1 MIFSIDKLAKTD
13 DYRAYKKLIE
23 RTNFPK
29 EPMELIDAMG
39 WVQSYSSDEEKVL
52 FSELFSDW
60 RTYVGMEPLEV
71 EKFEEVFEIT
81 NSHII
86 LSSFCID
93 SSSRVQ
99 DSENVSNSKYIAF
112 SKDIKNSER
121 IYASSDVEDSQY
133 ISASFNILG
142 SNEVKNSSK
151 IQYSKNVFNSGE
163 VLDCYGV
170 YSCKEVEDSLGI
182 FNVSTGK
189 KIYFSTDLENCS
201 YCLFCSRLKD
211 KKFYLFNQEI
221 DSKDWFVIKEL
232 LLNEWS
238 KENKNFYKVISFED
252 DDKEWCGFRTSSN
265 DSVSFSYVAQRDFF
279 QGLSSKFLK
288 YIRSMPYYNEWLLYQ
303 ITMNPKILEE

>member
-1 MIFSIDKLAKTD
+1 MIFSIDKLAEVNYYR
-13 DYRAYKKLIE
+13 DYKNLIE

-39 WVQSYSSDEEKVL
+39 WVQNHSSNEEKVL

-81 NSHII
+81 DSHII

-93 SSSRVQ
+93 SSSRVR

-112 SKDIKNSER
+112 SKNIKNSER
-121 IYASSDVEDSQY
+121 VYDSSNVENSQY
-133 ISASFNILG
+133 ISFSFNVLD
-142 SNEVKNSSK
+142 SAEVKDSSK
-151 IQYSKNVFNSGE
+151 IRHSQNVFNSSE

-170 YSCKEVEDSLGI
+170 YSCKEVEGGLGI

-189 KIYFSTDLENCS
+189 EIYFSTDLENCS
-201 YCLFCSRLKD
+201 YCLFCSGLKD
-211 KKFYLFNQEI
+211 KKFCLFNQEI
-221 DSKDWFVIKEL
+221 GSKDWFVIKEL

-238 KENKNFYKVISFED
+238 EEEKKLYKVISFED
-252 DDKEWCGFRTSSN
+252 DDKKWCGFKTFNYSATL
-265 DSVSFSYVAQRDFF
+265 SYVAQRDFF
-279 QGLSSKFLK
+279 QGISSKFLR
-288 YIRSMPYYNEWLLYQ
+288 YTRSIPYYNEWLLYQ

>member
-1 MIFSIDKLAKTD
+1 MIFSIDKLAGAN
-13 DYRAYKKLIE
+13 DYRGYKKLIE

-39 WVQSYSSDEEKVL
+39 WVQSHSSNEEKVL

-81 NSHII
+81 DSHII
-86 LSSFCID
+86 LSSFYIN
-93 SSSRVQ
+93 SSSRVR

-112 SKDIKNSER
+112 SKDVRNSER
-121 IYASSDVEDSQY
+121 VYASSNIENSQY

-142 SNEVKNSSK
+142 SVEVKDSSK
-151 IQYSKNVFNSGE
+151 IRHSQNVFDSGE
-163 VLDCYGV
+163 ISNCYGV
-170 YSCKEVEDSLGI
+170 CSCEEIEDSLGI

-189 KIYFSTDLENCS
+189 EIYFSTDLENCS
-201 YCLFCSRLKD
+201 YCLFCSGLKN

-221 DSKDWFVIKEL
+221 GSKDWFVIKEL
-232 LLNEWS
+232 LLTEWS
-238 KENKNFYKVISFED
+238 KEDRNFYKVISFED
-252 DDKEWCGFRTSSN
+252 NDKEWYGFK
-265 DSVSFSYVAQRDFF
+265 SFNYSGSLSYVAQRDFF
-279 QGLSSKFLK
+279 QGLSSKILK

-303 ITMNPKILEE
+303 ITLNPKILEE

>member
-1 MIFSIDKLAKTD
+1 MIFSIDKLAGAN
-13 DYRAYKKLIE
+13 DYRGYKKLIE

-39 WVQSYSSDEEKVL
+39 WVQNHSSDEEKVL

-81 NSHII
+81 DSHII

-93 SSSRVQ
+93 SSSRVR
-99 DSENVSNSKYIAF
+99 DSENVFNSKYIAF

-121 IYASSDVEDSQY
+121 VYSSADVENSQY
-133 ISASFNILG
+133 VNASFSVLD
-142 SNEVKNSSK
+142 SAEVNDSLK
-151 IQYSKNVFNSGE
+151 IRYSKNVLNSNKIST
-163 VLDCYGV
+163 CYGA
-170 YSCKEVEDSLGI
+170 YSCEEIEDSLGI

-189 KIYFSTDLENCS
+189 EIYFSTDLENCS
-201 YCLFCSRLKD
+201 YCLFCSGLKD
-211 KKFYLFNQEI
+211 KKFFLFNQEI

-232 LLNEWS
+232 LLNKWS
-238 KENKNFYKVISFED
+238 KEDRNFYKAISFEN
-252 DDKEWCGFRTSSN
+252 DDKEWCGFKTSN
-265 DSVSFSYVAQRDFF
+265 YNASFSYVAQRDFF

-303 ITMNPKILEE
+303 ITLNPKILEE

>member
-1 MIFSIDKLAKTD
+1 MIFSIDKLAGAN
-13 DYRAYKKLIE
+13 DYRGYKKLIE

-39 WVQSYSSDEEKVL
+39 WVQSHSSNEEKVL

-60 RTYVGMEPLEV
+60 RTYVGMAPIEV

-81 NSHII
+81 DSHII

-93 SSSRVQ
+93 SSSRVR

-121 IYASSDVEDSQY
+121 VYASSNVENSQY
-133 ISASFNILG
+133 ISVSFNVLD
-142 SNEVKNSSK
+142 SAEVKDSSK
-151 IQYSKNVFNSGE
+151 IRHSRNVFNSGGISN
-163 VLDCYGV
+163 CYGV
-170 YSCKEVEDSLGI
+170 YSCEEVGDSLGI
-182 FNVSTGK
+182 FNISNGK
-189 KIYFSTDLENCS
+189 EIYFSTDLEDCS
-201 YCLFCSRLKD
+201 YCLFCSGLKN

-221 DSKDWFVIKEL
+221 GSKDWFVIKEL

-238 KENKNFYKVISFED
+238 EEDESLYKIVSFED
-252 DDKEWCGFRTSSN
+252 DDKKWYGFKTFNYSATL
-265 DSVSFSYVAQRDFF
+265 SYVAQRDFF
-279 QGLSSKFLK
+279 QSLSSKFLK

-303 ITMNPKILEE
+303 ITMNPRILEE

>member
-1 MIFSIDKLAKTD
+1 MIFSIDKLSGVN
-13 DYRAYKKLIE
+13 DYRSYKKLIE

-39 WVQSYSSDEEKVL
+39 WVQSYSSNEEKVL

-60 RTYVGMEPLEV
+60 RTYVGMTPLEV

-81 NSHII
+81 DSHII

-93 SSSRVQ
+93 SSSRVR
-99 DSENVSNSKYIAF
+99 DSKNVSNSKYIAF

-121 IYASSDVEDSQY
+121 VYASSNVENSQY
-133 ISASFNILG
+133 ISVSFNVLG
-142 SNEVKNSSK
+142 STEVKDSSK
-151 IQYSKNVFNSGE
+151 IQYSQNVFNSDE
-163 VLDCYGV
+163 ISNCYAV

-189 KIYFSTDLENCS
+189 EIYFSTNLENCS
-201 YCLFCSRLKD
+201 YCLFCSGLKD

-221 DSKDWFVIKEL
+221 GSKDWFIIKEL
-232 LLNEWS
+232 LLNKWS
-238 KENKNFYKVISFED
+238 DEDKNLYKVISFED
-252 DDKEWCGFRTSSN
+252 DDKKWYGFKTFNYSATL
-265 DSVSFSYVAQRDFF
+265 SYVAQRDFF
-279 QGLSSKFLK
+279 QSLSSKFLK
-288 YIRSMPYYNEWLLYQ
+288 YIRSMPYYNDWLLYQ

>member
-1 MIFSIDKLAKTD
+1 MIFSIDKLSGVN
-13 DYRAYKKLIE
+13 DYRGYKKLIE

-39 WVQSYSSDEEKVL
+39 WVQSYSSNEEKVL

-60 RTYVGMEPLEV
+60 RTYVGMTPLEV

-81 NSHII
+81 DSHII

-93 SSSRVQ
+93 SSSRVR
-99 DSENVSNSKYIAF
+99 DSENISNSKYIAF

-121 IYASSDVEDSQY
+121 VYASSNVENSQY
-133 ISASFNILG
+133 ISASFNVLG
-142 SNEVKNSSK
+142 STEVKDSSK
-151 IQYSKNVFNSGE
+151 IQYSQNVFNSDE
-163 VLDCYGV
+163 ISNCYAV

-189 KIYFSTDLENCS
+189 EIHFSTDLENCS
-201 YCLFCSRLKD
+201 YCLFCSGLKD

-221 DSKDWFVIKEL
+221 GSKDWFIIKEL
-232 LLNEWS
+232 LLNKWS
-238 KENKNFYKVISFED
+238 DEDKNLYKVISFED
-252 DDKEWCGFRTSSN
+252 DDKSWYGFKTSNYSATL
-265 DSVSFSYVAQRDFF
+265 SYVAQRDFF
-279 QGLSSKFLK
+279 QSLSSKFLK
-288 YIRSMPYYNEWLLYQ
+288 YIRSMPYYNDWLLYQ

>member
-1 MIFSIDKLAKTD
+1 MIFSIDKLSGVN
-13 DYRAYKKLIE
+13 DYRGYKKLIE
-23 RTNFPK
+23 RTDFPK

-39 WVQSYSSDEEKVL
+39 WVQSYSSNEEKVL

-60 RTYVGMEPLEV
+60 RTYVGMTPLEV

-81 NSHII
+81 DSHII

-121 IYASSDVEDSQY
+121 VYASSNVENSQY
-133 ISASFNILG
+133 ITVSFNVLG
-142 SNEVKNSSK
+142 STEVKDSSK
-151 IQYSKNVFNSGE
+151 IQYSQNVFNSNE
-163 VLDCYGV
+163 ISNCYAV

-189 KIYFSTDLENCS
+189 EIYFSTDLENCS
-201 YCLFCSRLKD
+201 YCLFCSGLKD

-221 DSKDWFVIKEL
+221 GSKDWFVIKEL
-232 LLNEWS
+232 LLNKWS
-238 KENKNFYKVISFED
+238 DEDKNLYKVISFED
-252 DDKEWCGFRTSSN
+252 DDKKWYGFKTFNYSATL
-265 DSVSFSYVAQRDFF
+265 SYVAQRDFF
-279 QGLSSKFLK
+279 QSLSSKFLK
-288 YIRSMPYYNEWLLYQ
+288 YIRSMPYYNDWLLYK

>member
-1 MIFSIDKLAKTD
+1 MIFSIDKLAEVN
-13 DYRAYKKLIE
+13 DYRGYKKLIE

-39 WVQSYSSDEEKVL
+39 WVQSHSSNEEKVL

-60 RTYVGMEPLEV
+60 RTYVGMTPIEV

-81 NSHII
+81 DSHII

-93 SSSRVQ
+93 SSSRVR

-121 IYASSDVEDSQY
+121 VYASSNVENSHY
-133 ISASFNILG
+133 ISVSFNVLG
-142 SNEVKNSSK
+142 STEVKDSSK
-151 IQYSKNVFNSGE
+151 IQYSQNVFNSSE
-163 VLDCYGV
+163 VLDCYAV

-189 KIYFSTDLENCS
+189 EIYFSTDLENCS
-201 YCLFCSRLKD
+201 YCLFCSGLKD

-221 DSKDWFVIKEL
+221 GSKDWFIIKEL
-232 LLNEWS
+232 LLNKWS
-238 KENKNFYKVISFED
+238 EEDKNLYKVISFED
-252 DDKEWCGFRTSSN
+252 DDKKWYGFKTFNYSATL
-265 DSVSFSYVAQRDFF
+265 SYVAQRDFF
-279 QGLSSKFLK
+279 QSLSSKFLK
-288 YIRSMPYYNEWLLYQ
+288 YIRSMPYYNDWLLYQ

>member
-39 WVQSYSSDEEKVL
+39 WVQSHSSDEEKVL

-60 RTYVGMEPLEV
+60 RTYVGMEPIEV

-121 IYASSDVEDSQY
+121 IYASSNVEDSQY
-133 ISASFNILG
+133 ISASFNVLG

-252 DDKEWCGFRTSSN
+252 DDKEWRGFKTSNYSATL
-265 DSVSFSYVAQRDFF
+265 SYVAQRDFF
-279 QGLSSKFLK
+279 QGLSSEFLK
-288 YIRSMPYYNEWLLYQ
+288 YIRSMPYYNDWLLYQ

>member
-1 MIFSIDKLAKTD
+1 MIFSIDKLAGVN
-13 DYRAYKKLIE
+13 DYRGYKKLIE

-39 WVQSYSSDEEKVL
+39 WIQSHSSNEEKVL

-60 RTYVGMEPLEV
+60 RTYVGMTPLEV

-81 NSHII
+81 DSHII

-93 SSSRVQ
+93 SSSRVR

-121 IYASSDVEDSQY
+121 IYASSNVENGQY
-133 ISASFNILG
+133 ISASFNVLG
-142 SNEVKNSSK
+142 SAEVKNSSK
-151 IQYSKNVFNSGE
+151 IQDSQNVFNSNE
-163 VLDCYGV
+163 ISNCYAV

-189 KIYFSTDLENCS
+189 EVYFSTDLENCS
-201 YCLFCSRLKD
+201 YCLFCSGLKD

-221 DSKDWFVIKEL
+221 GSKDWFIIKEL
-232 LLNEWS
+232 LLNKWS
-238 KENKNFYKVISFED
+238 DEDKNLYKVISFED
-252 DDKEWCGFRTSSN
+252 DDKKWYGFKTFNYSATL
-265 DSVSFSYVAQRDFF
+265 SYVAQRDFF
-279 QGLSSKFLK
+279 QSLSSKFLK
-288 YIRSMPYYNEWLLYQ
+288 YIRSMPYYNDWLLYK

>member
-1 MIFSIDKLAKTD
+1 MIFSIDKLSGVN
-13 DYRAYKKLIE
+13 DYRGYKKLIE

-39 WVQSYSSDEEKVL
+39 WVQSYSSNEEKVL

-60 RTYVGMEPLEV
+60 RTYVGMTPLEV

-81 NSHII
+81 DSHII

-93 SSSRVQ
+93 SSSRVR

-121 IYASSDVEDSQY
+121 VYASSNVENSHY
-133 ISASFNILG
+133 ISVSFNVLG
-142 SNEVKNSSK
+142 STEVKDSSK
-151 IQYSKNVFNSGE
+151 IQYSQNVFNSGE

-189 KIYFSTDLENCS
+189 EIYFSTDLENCS
-201 YCLFCSRLKD
+201 YCLFCSGLKD

-221 DSKDWFVIKEL
+221 GSKDWFIIKEL
-232 LLNEWS
+232 LLNKWS
-238 KENKNFYKVISFED
+238 DEDKNLYKVISFKD
-252 DDKEWCGFRTSSN
+252 DDKKWYGFKTFNYSATL
-265 DSVSFSYVAQRDFF
+265 SYVAQRDFF
-279 QGLSSKFLK
+279 QSLSSKFLK
-288 YIRSMPYYNEWLLYQ
+288 YIRSMPYYNDWLLYQ

>member
-1 MIFSIDKLAKTD
+1 MIFSIDKLAGVN

-23 RTNFPK
+23 RTSFPK
-29 EPMELIDAMG
+29 EPMDLIDAMG
-39 WVQSYSSDEEKVL
+39 WVQSHSSNEEKVL

-81 NSHII
+81 DSHII
-86 LSSFCID
+86 LSSFYID
-93 SSSRVQ
+93 SSSRVR

-112 SKDIKNSER
+112 SIDVKNSER
-121 IYASSDVEDSQY
+121 VYASSNVENSQY
-133 ISASFNILG
+133 ISDSFNVLG
-142 SNEVKNSSK
+142 SAKVKDSSK
-151 IQYSKNVFNSGE
+151 IRYSQNVFNSGE
-163 VLDCYGV
+163 ILNCYGV

-182 FNVSTGK
+182 FNVSVGK
-189 KIYFSTDLENCS
+189 EIYFSTNLKDCS
-201 YCLFCSRLKD
+201 YCLFCSGLKD

-221 DSKDWFVIKEL
+221 SSKDWFVIKEL

-238 KENKNFYKVISFED
+238 EEEKKLYKVISFED
-252 DDKEWCGFRTSSN
+252 DDKSWYGFKTSNYSA
-265 DSVSFSYVAQRDFF
+265 SLSYVAQRDFF

>member
-1 MIFSIDKLAKTD
+1 MIFSIDKLSGVN
-13 DYRAYKKLIE
+13 DYRGYKKLIE

-39 WVQSYSSDEEKVL
+39 WVQSYSSNEEKVL

-60 RTYVGMEPLEV
+60 RTYVGMTPLEV

-81 NSHII
+81 DSHII

-93 SSSRVQ
+93 SSSRVR

-121 IYASSDVEDSQY
+121 VYASSNVENSHY
-133 ISASFNILG
+133 ISVSFNVLG
-142 SNEVKNSSK
+142 STEVKDSSK
-151 IQYSKNVFNSGE
+151 IQYSQNVFNSDE
-163 VLDCYGV
+163 ISNCYAV

-189 KIYFSTDLENCS
+189 EIYFSTDLENCS
-201 YCLFCSRLKD
+201 YCLFCSGLKD

-221 DSKDWFVIKEL
+221 GSKDWFIIKEL
-232 LLNEWS
+232 LLNKWPDED
-238 KENKNFYKVISFED
+238 KNLYKVISFED
-252 DDKEWCGFRTSSN
+252 DDKSWYGFKTSNYSATL
-265 DSVSFSYVAQRDFF
+265 SYVAQRDFF
-279 QGLSSKFLK
+279 QSLSSKFLK
-288 YIRSMPYYNEWLLYQ
+288 YIRSMPYYNDWLLYQ

>member
-1 MIFSIDKLAKTD
+1 MIFSIDKLSGAN
-13 DYRAYKKLIE
+13 DYRGYKKLIE

-39 WVQSYSSDEEKVL
+39 WVQNHSSDEEKVL

-81 NSHII
+81 DSHII

-99 DSENVSNSKYIAF
+99 GSENVSNSKYVAF
-112 SKDIKNSER
+112 GKEVRNSER
-121 IYASSDVEDSQY
+121 VYASANVENSQY
-133 ISASFNILG
+133 INVSFNVLD
-142 SNEVKNSSK
+142 SAEVKDSSK
-151 IQYSKNVFNSGE
+151 IQYSQNVFNSNE
-163 VLDCYGV
+163 ISNCYGV
-170 YSCKEVEDSLGI
+170 YSCKEAEDSLGI
-182 FNVSTGK
+182 FNVSAGK
-189 KIYFSTDLENCS
+189 EIYFSTNLKNCS
-201 YCLFCSRLKD
+201 YCLFCSGLKD

-238 KENKNFYKVISFED
+238 KENKNFYKIISFED

-265 DSVSFSYVAQRDFF
+265 DSVSFSYVAQRNFF
-279 QGLSSKFLK
+279 QEISLKFLK
-288 YIRSMPYYNEWLLYQ
+288 YIRSIPYYNEWLLYQ

>member
-1 MIFSIDKLAKTD
+1 MIFSIDKLSGVN
-13 DYRAYKKLIE
+13 DYRGYKKLIE

-39 WVQSYSSDEEKVL
+39 WVQSYSSNEEKVL

-60 RTYVGMEPLEV
+60 RTYVGMTPLEV

-81 NSHII
+81 DSHII

-93 SSSRVQ
+93 SSSRVR

-121 IYASSDVEDSQY
+121 VYASSNVENSHY
-133 ISASFNILG
+133 ISVSFNVLG
-142 SNEVKNSSK
+142 STEVKDSSK
-151 IQYSKNVFNSGE
+151 IQYSQNVFNSGE

-170 YSCKEVEDSLGI
+170 YSCKEVEGSLGI

-189 KIYFSTDLENCS
+189 EIYFSTDLENCS
-201 YCLFCSRLKD
+201 YCLFCSGLKD

-221 DSKDWFVIKEL
+221 GSKDWFIIKEL
-232 LLNEWS
+232 LLNKWS
-238 KENKNFYKVISFED
+238 EEDKNLYKVISFED
-252 DDKEWCGFRTSSN
+252 DDKKWYGFKTFNYSAIL
-265 DSVSFSYVAQRDFF
+265 SYVAQRDFF
-279 QGLSSKFLK
+279 QSLSSKFLE
-288 YIRSMPYYNEWLLYQ
+288 YIRSMPYYNDWLLYQ

>member
-1 MIFSIDKLAKTD
+1 MIFSIDKLAGVN
-13 DYRAYKKLIE
+13 DYRGYKKLIE

-39 WVQSYSSDEEKVL
+39 WVQSHSLNEEKVL

-60 RTYVGMEPLEV
+60 RTYVGMESLEV

-81 NSHII
+81 DSHII
-86 LSSFCID
+86 LNSFCID
-93 SSSRVQ
+93 SSSRVR

-121 IYASSDVEDSQY
+121 VYASSNVENSQY
-133 ISASFNILG
+133 ISASFNILD
-142 SNEVKNSSK
+142 SAEVKDSSK
-151 IQYSKNVFNSGE
+151 IRHSQNVFNSSE
-163 VLDCYGV
+163 VLDCYAV

-189 KIYFSTDLENCS
+189 EIYFSTDLENCS
-201 YCLFCSRLKD
+201 YCLFCSGLKD

-221 DSKDWFVIKEL
+221 GSKDWFIIKEL
-232 LLNEWS
+232 LLNKWS
-238 KENKNFYKVISFED
+238 DEDKNLYKVISFED
-252 DDKEWCGFRTSSN
+252 DDKKWYGFKTFNYSATL
-265 DSVSFSYVAQRDFF
+265 SYVAQRDFF
-279 QGLSSKFLK
+279 QSLSSKFLE
-288 YIRSMPYYNEWLLYQ
+288 YIRSIPYYNEWLLYQ

>member
-1 MIFSIDKLAKTD
+1 MIFSIDKLAGAN
-13 DYRAYKKLIE
+13 DYRGYKKLIE

-39 WVQSYSSDEEKVL
+39 WVQNHSSDEEKVL

-60 RTYVGMEPLEV
+60 RTYVGMASIEV

-81 NSHII
+81 DSHII

-121 IYASSDVEDSQY
+121 VYASSNVENSQY
-133 ISASFNILG
+133 ISASFNVLD
-142 SNEVKNSSK
+142 SVEVKDSSK
-151 IQYSKNVFNSGE
+151 IQHSQNVFNSGE

-170 YSCKEVEDSLGI
+170 YSCKEVEGSLGI

-189 KIYFSTDLENCS
+189 EIYFSTDLENCS
-201 YCLFCSRLKD
+201 YCLFCSGLKN

-232 LLNEWS
+232 LLTEWS
-238 KENKNFYKVISFED
+238 KEDKNFYKVVSFED
-252 DDKEWCGFRTSSN
+252 DDKKWYGFKTFNYSASL
-265 DSVSFSYVAQRDFF
+265 SYVAQRDFF

-303 ITMNPKILEE
+303 ITMNPRILEE